1 MKNQFGMFIHWGIY
15 ALTGWQEQYRLR
27 LKIGRDEYSKLI
39 DEFNPVK
46 YNPDEWVKLAKDAGM
61 KYICFTS
68 KHHDGFCMWDTKY
81 NDFNIMNT
89 PYGKDVL
96 RELADACAKCG
107 MDLSIYYS
115 IPDCYHPNAYN
126 PLSSH
131 QLPPEET
138 DVPDMV
144 LYREY
149 VRGQITELMTNYG
162 KIYTLFWD
170 IPPNINDPSMNQ
182 YVRSLQPEI
191 LINDRGFDPGD
202 FSTPERSVPDGEAFT
217 KMTEACQSVG
227 KQSWGYRIDEDY
239 YSVKFLMQSIL
250 KIMIMGG
257 SYLLN
262 AGPMADGRI
271 NDRTAEIIGKVGNW
285 YNKIKESVTDTV
297 IVSDMFTS
305 KDFYVTK
312 RDNTVYLHFIK
323 DLISCGL
330 TLAPMKVLPKNVT
343 LLNNGQPLKFGIDLS
358 PEDCGGGII
367 REPNLHIYN
376 IPVDELI
383 GEVIVIKIDL

>member
-27 LKIGRDEYSKLI
+27 LKFDKAEYAKLA
-39 DEFNPVK
+39 DKFNPVK
-46 YNPDEWVKLAKDAGM
+46 YNPNEWVKLAKDAGM
-61 KYICFTS
+61 KYICFTT
-68 KHHDGFCMWDTKY
+68 KHHDGFCMWDTKFC
-81 NDFNIMNT
+81 DFNIINT

-96 RELADACAKCG
+96 KELAEACQQND
-107 MDLSIYYS
+107 MELSLYYS
-115 IPDCYHPNAYN
+115 IPDAWHPNAYN

-131 QLPPEET
+131 QLQPEPT

-149 VRGQITELMTNYG
+149 IRNQITELMTNYG

-170 IPPNINDPSMNQ
+170 IPPNIADPSLNE
-182 YVRSLQPEI
+182 YVRSMQPDI

-202 FSTPERSVPDGEAFT
+202 FSTPERNVPDGEAFS

-239 YSVKFLMQSIL
+239 YSTKFLMQSIL
-250 KIMIMGG
+250 KIMLMGG

-262 AGPMADGRI
+262 VGPMADGTI
-271 NDRTAEIIGKVGNW
+271 PAKSAEIIGKVGKW
-285 YNKIKESVTDTV
+285 YNNIKESVTGTA
-297 IVSDMFTS
+297 IVSDIFDS

-312 RDNTVYLHFIK
+312 RDNSVYLHFIK
-323 DLISCGL
+323 DLQAGGL
-330 TLAPMKVLPKNVT
+330 TLAPMKTLPRNVT
-343 LLNNGQPLKFGIDLS
+343 LLNKGSPLKFGIDLL
-358 PEDCGGGII
+358 PEDCRGGVI

-376 IPVDELI
+376 IPVDEFI
-383 GEVIVIKIDL
+383 GEVLVMKIDL